1 MVTEYNQL
9 KSLSVEESQLV
20 ADRHQLKER
29 ATLGLT
35 WGDDI
40 THQERKVR
48 IVRAPPATKST
59 NLMPIP
65 LDQCLAKSFK
75 SSEGS
80 VLPGRLVLN
89 HCQIV
94 GEVARAMVH
103 RMPDWLRAE
112 LFPDGA
118 ELVAAAHD
126 IGKVSPTFQKKIY
139 SALSVK
145 NEQILSQLKE
155 FNADSEKLWGGHA
168 GVSQATL
175 DASNAGSFV
184 AEILGQHHGFSP
196 TLAMYTSSSAV
207 FGSQTWQDQRIKLL
221 TELKECLGV
230 EDFPSV
236 RSGLQARVLAG
247 LTTVSDWIGSGS
259 LFEDPNSDWR
269 PRVEQALDN
278 AGYVHPTVIPGLSFS
293 EVFGDGISD
302 FPPRET
308 QLKLIEAT
316 AHAGVYVLEAPM
328 GLGKT
333 EAALYAAYQLLEK
346 RSATGIY
353 FALPTQLTSD
363 KIHERV
369 NAFLNRILA
378 DDSPHKKA
386 LLVHGNAWLKFE
398 MGEEGNPGG
407 AWFAQGKRGILAPFA
422 VGTVDQA
429 LMAVMNVKHGFVRT
443 FGLAGKVVIL
453 DEVHSYDSFTG
464 TILDALVKALRQ
476 LQCTV
481 IILSATLTQERREKL
496 LGIKSTSSAYPLITA
511 LPNKGELS
519 EISATSIPD
528 AVVTI
533 AHHQYADA
541 IEGALIRAEAG
552 QQVLWIEN
560 TVNEAQEIF
569 KILSARAQDL
579 NVSCGLLHSRF
590 TKLDRA
596 NNESIWVTHFG
607 KAGAETRSHQGR
619 ILVGTQVLE
628 QSLDIDADFLVSRI
642 APTDM
647 LLQRMGRLWRHSETQ
662 RPSSAQREAWILS
675 PNLDSGIANPDLA
688 FGASAKVYAPYVLC
702 RSLSIWQ
709 NLAQVRLPGQIRELI
724 EATYAKQ
731 EESTDMVKLLHQ
743 LEKTR
748 SKLERLA
755 LIGLSKGGT
764 TQPEE
769 AAQTRHS
776 ELESTEVLLIRAYQ
790 HDRRNHGTVVTF
802 LNNEKV
808 LIPHNGRSMPRQRW
822 REISALLNQS
832 TLKVAEYLAPES
844 VSRSQIGWLGDYFYL
859 GKPEYDESVM
869 LRVALVADDESLVG
883 LTGEPVNDKYQLSY
897 NATQGYVAKKK

>member
-1 MVTEYNQL
+1 MRTPTSKNT
-9 KSLSVEESQLV
+9 SL
-20 ADRHQLKER
+20 
-29 ATLGLT
+29 
-35 WGDDI
+35 
-40 THQERKVR
+40 
-48 IVRAPPATKST
+48 P
-59 NLMPIP
+59 PIP

-75 SSEGS
+75 KSDGT

-94 GEVARAMVH
+94 GEVARAMISRV
-103 RMPDWLRAE
+103 PEWLHTE
-112 LFPDGA
+112 MFPDGS

-139 SALSVK
+139 SALSIK
-145 NEQILSQLKE
+145 NEHALSSLKE
-155 FNADSEKLWGGHA
+155 FNAESEKLWGGHG

-175 DASNAGSFV
+175 DALNPGSFV

-196 TLAMYTSSSAV
+196 NLALYTACSAV
-207 FGSQTWQDQRIKLL
+207 FGAQAWQNQRLELL
-221 TELKECLGV
+221 AQLKECLGT
-230 EDFPSV
+230 ENFPIV

-259 LFEDPNSDWR
+259 LFEDPSSDWR
-269 PRVEQALDN
+269 PRIEQALDN
-278 AGYVHPTVIPGLSFS
+278 AGYVHPTVVPGLSFC
-293 EVFGDGISD
+293 EVFSDGIAD

-316 AHAGVYVLEAPM
+316 TQAGVYVLEAPM

-346 RSATGIY
+346 KLATGIY

-378 DDSPHKKA
+378 DESSHKKA
-386 LLVHGNAWLKFE
+386 LLVHGNAWLKQFE

-496 LGIKSTSSAYPLITA
+496 LDIKSTSSAYPLITA
-511 LPNKGELS
+511 LPNNGELS
-519 EISATSIPD
+519 EISVTSIPD
-528 AVVTI
+528 TVVTI
-533 AHHQYADA
+533 THHQDANA
-541 IEGALIRAEAG
+541 IEEALIRAEAG

-569 KILSARAQDL
+569 KTLSARAQDL

-590 TKLDRA
+590 TKMDRA
-596 NNESIWVTHFG
+596 DNESIWVTHFG
-607 KAGAETRSHQGR
+607 KDGAEKRSQQGR

-628 QSLDIDADFLVSRI
+628 QSLDIDADFLISRI

-662 RPSSAQREAWILS
+662 RPSSALREAWILS
-675 PNLDSGIANPDLA
+675 PNLDSGITNPDLA

-702 RSLSIWQ
+702 RSLAVWQ
-709 NLAQVRLPGQIRELI
+709 NLAQVRLPEQIRELI
-724 EATYAKQ
+724 EATYVKQ
-731 EESTDMVKLLHQ
+731 EDSADMAKHFQQ

-764 TQPEE
+764 TQSEE
-769 AAQTRHS
+769 SAQTRHS

-790 HDRRNHGTVVTF
+790 HDRQSQGTVVTF

-808 LIPHNGRSMPRQRW
+808 LIPHNGRSMTRQRW

-832 TLKVAEYLAPES
+832 TLKVAEYLAPTS

-859 GKPEYDESVM
+859 GRPEYDESVM
-869 LRVALVADDESLVG
+869 LRIALVASDESLVG
-883 LTGEPVNDKYQLSY
+883 LAGEPVNDKYQLSY